1 MSETSGGRW
10 EFDQNGNVHYVPPEN
25 PSADPGSAS
34 QNETTQNTTY
44 HYSYNYNYNYSQKN
58 AVPRR
63 RKKSNDTGWHWIFIV
78 LGFTIFW
85 PLGLVLLFLELS
97 GKWPGNQQVEQEL
110 RRAGSAAKAA
120 AKQAKAQYDASQKAR
135 QSTAQA
141 NAQAS
146 NHAQSWTPPAQTA
159 QQKKREKK
167 RAKRNQ
173 EDGSPYGLGHI
184 KLLRVLGGVI
194 AGVFGFA
201 FVMNLIDE
209 ITYFYSL
216 GYLLESTVP
225 LLALFLA
232 GLALLGMAGSRRRK
246 LKKFRKYMN
255 MIGSKEEAYIPSL
268 AEAMGVSEKKATAD
282 LEEMLDRGFFENGYI
297 DAARR
302 SLVLRDGGVWEA
314 PGPDPQ
320 SEDPKTEEGLAAS
333 TLKRIRQLNDA
344 IPNPELTAKIDRI
357 EELTAKI
364 FRLLEER
371 PEKAGELRSFLNYY
385 LPETLKILENYSK
398 LDAQGIEG
406 DNIAEAKQ
414 KIESMMDKLVD
425 GYETQLDKLF
435 AGDVLD
441 ISADLKVME
450 DMLAKDG
457 LTADN
462 ELHL

>member
-25 PSADPGSAS
+25 PSAEPGSAS
-34 QNETTQNTTY
+34 QDQATQNTTY
-44 HYSYNYNYNYSQKN
+44 HYSYNYNYTQNNPQ
-58 AVPRR
+58 PRR
-63 RKKSNDTGWHWIFIV
+63 RKKSNDTGWHWIFII

-110 RRAGSAAKAA
+110 RRAGNAAKAA

-135 QSTAQA
+135 QETAQSSA
-141 NAQAS
+141 AS
-146 NHAQSWTPPAQTA
+146 ASQPWTPPAHTA
-159 QQKKREKK
+159 SQAKKQRK
-167 RAKRNQ
+167 RAKKDQ
-173 EDGSPYGLGHI
+173 EDGAVYGLGHI
-184 KLLRVLGGVI
+184 KLLRTIGGI
-194 AGVFGFA
+194 LTGVFGFA

-209 ITYFYSL
+209 LTYFSSF
-216 GYLLESTVP
+216 GYLLESMVP
-225 LLALFLA
+225 LLALFLV
-232 GLALLGMAGSRRRK
+232 GLALMGMAGSRRRK

-255 MIGSKEEAYIPSL
+255 MIGSKEEAFIPSL
-268 AEAMGVSEKKATAD
+268 AEAMGVSEKKATD
-282 LEEMLDRGFFENGYI
+282 ELEEMLDRGFFENGYI
-297 DAARR
+297 DVARR

-314 PGPDPQ
+314 PEPTPQ
-320 SEDPKTEEGLAAS
+320 SGDPKEQETLAAS

-457 LTADN
+457 LTTDN
-462 ELHL
+462 ELRF